1 VSSAAAATDKFLL
14 PFAPPSGI
22 TPAVRAGLTG
32 PAQTGLH
39 PPSFGVYRA
48 DMTDV
53 AIKKPASGIAAEFA
67 ENLGLVTPLVRAWHF
82 RELIRAVVR
91 RELMARFSGSILGWM
106 WAIFGPL
113 LMLSVY
119 TVIFSHAVGIRASS
133 TSHGVYYYSL
143 NIFVGLIV
151 FNLFAELAYRAPG
164 LLHEHVNFIKKS
176 IFPSETLAWIAAMR
190 ALVYAAISFCV
201 LLVFELLLTH
211 RLPPTIL
218 LLPFVIVPF
227 FLFLIGASWFLMALG
242 SFTRDV
248 MHLMASIVPVFMFAT
263 PIFYSIDD
271 VPPVLKIVLRL
282 NIVGDYVE
290 MMRSIVLLGVLP
302 NPWLYL
308 GTVIVSLL
316 IFRSAYR
323 FYMRYK
329 NVFVDII

>member
-1 VSSAAAATDKFLL
+1 
-14 PFAPPSGI
+14 
-22 TPAVRAGLTG
+22 
-32 PAQTGLH
+32 
-39 PPSFGVYRA
+39 
-48 DMTDV
+48 MTDA
-53 AIKKPASGIAAEFA
+53 AIKKPDSGIAGEFA
-67 ENLGLVTPLVRAWHF
+67 ENLGLITPLARAWHF

-91 RELMARFSGSILGWM
+91 RELMARFSGSILGWL

-119 TVIFSHAVGIRASS
+119 TVIFSHAVGIRAS
-133 TSHGVYYYSL
+133 TAAHGVANYSL

-151 FNLFAELAYRAPG
+151 FNLFGELAYRAPG

-176 IFPSETLAWIAAMR
+176 IFPSETLAWTAAIR
-190 ALVYAAISFCV
+190 AAVYAAISFCV
-201 LLVFELLLTH
+201 LLVFELLITH
-211 RLPPTIL
+211 KLPPTIL
-218 LLPFVIVPF
+218 LLPFVFVPF
-227 FLFLIGASWFLMALG
+227 FLFLLGVSWFLMALG

-271 VPPVLKIVLRL
+271 VPGNLKIFLRA

-290 MMRSIVLLGVLP
+290 LTRDVVLLDKIP

-316 IFRSAYR
+316 VFRSAYR

-329 NVFVDII
+329 NVFVDVI

>member
-1 VSSAAAATDKFLL
+1 
-14 PFAPPSGI
+14 
-22 TPAVRAGLTG
+22 
-32 PAQTGLH
+32 
-39 PPSFGVYRA
+39 
-48 DMTDV
+48 MTDV
-53 AIKKPASGIAAEFA
+53 AIKKPGSGVAGEFA
-67 ENLGLVTPLVRAWHF
+67 ENLGLITPLERAWHF

-91 RELMARFSGSILGWM
+91 RELMARFSGSILGWL

-119 TVIFSHAVGIRASS
+119 TVIFSHAVGIRAS
-133 TSHGVYYYSL
+133 TASHGVANYSL
-143 NIFVGLIV
+143 NIFVGLIM
-151 FNLFAELAYRAPG
+151 FNLFAELAYRAPA

-176 IFPSETLAWIAAMR
+176 IFPSETLAWIAAIR
-190 ALVYAAISFCV
+190 AVVYAGISFCV
-201 LLVFELLLTH
+201 LLFFELLITH
-211 RLPPTIL
+211 WLPPTIL

-227 FLFLIGASWFLMALG
+227 FLFLIGVSWFLMALG

-263 PIFYSIDD
+263 PIFYSFDD
-271 VPPVLKIVLRL
+271 VPPVLRIILRVNL
-282 NIVGDYVE
+282 VGDYVE
-290 MMRSIVLLGVLP
+290 LMRDIVLLDRIP

>member
-1 VSSAAAATDKFLL
+1 
-14 PFAPPSGI
+14 
-22 TPAVRAGLTG
+22 
-32 PAQTGLH
+32 
-39 PPSFGVYRA
+39 
-48 DMTDV
+48 MTDA
-53 AIKKPASGIAAEFA
+53 AIKKPDSGIAGEFA
-67 ENLGLVTPLVRAWHF
+67 ENLGLLTPLARAWHF

-91 RELMARFSGSILGWM
+91 RELMARFSGSILGWL

-119 TVIFSHAVGIRASS
+119 TVIFSHAVGIRAS
-133 TSHGVYYYSL
+133 TAAHGVANYSL

-151 FNLFAELAYRAPG
+151 FNLFGELAYRAPG

-176 IFPSETLAWIAAMR
+176 IFPSETLAWTAAIR
-190 ALVYAAISFCV
+190 AAVYAAISFCV
-201 LLVFELLLTH
+201 LLVFELLITH
-211 RLPPTIL
+211 KLPPTIL
-218 LLPFVIVPF
+218 LLPFVFVPF
-227 FLFLIGASWFLMALG
+227 FLFLLGVSWFLMALG

-271 VPPVLKIVLRL
+271 VPGNLKIFLRA

-290 MMRSIVLLGVLP
+290 LTRDVVLLDKIP
-302 NPWLYL
+302 NLWLYL

-316 IFRSAYR
+316 VFRSAYR

-329 NVFVDII
+329 NVFVDVI